1 MSKVFAIL
9 FSSLI
14 LVQSLNISFE
24 DYSKLNVL
32 LEHAK
37 FHQEKYGDSFFE
49 FFDEHYGE
57 QMVQH
62 KSDHQ
67 EHEELPFKHHQD
79 CTHIAYDFTVIPH
92 FLFVNTQRNLTQIPI
107 NFFYKETASLF
118 EKRSVFQ
125 PPKLV

>member
-24 DYSKLNVL
+24 DFSKLNVL

-37 FHQEKYGDSFFE
+37 FHQETYGDSFFE
-49 FFDEHYGE
+49 FLAEHYGE
-57 QMVQH
+57 ITFQYVNE
-62 KSDHQ
+62 HQ

-79 CTHIAYDFTVIPH
+79 CTHIVFDFTAIPH
-92 FLFVNTQRNLTQIPI
+92 FFFADTQKNLTEIPV
-107 NFFYKETASLF
+107 NFFYKETSSLF

-125 PPKLV
+125 PPKPV

>member
-24 DYSKLNVL
+24 DFSKLNVL

-37 FHQEKYGDSFFE
+37 FHQETYGDSFFE
-49 FFDEHYGE
+49 FLAEHYGE
-57 QMVQH
+57 NTFQDVNE
-62 KSDHQ
+62 HQ

-79 CTHIAYDFTVIPH
+79 CTHIVFDFTAISH
-92 FLFVNTQRNLTQIPI
+92 FFIENTQKNFTEIPI
-107 NFFYKETASLF
+107 NFFYKESTSLF

-125 PPKLV
+125 PPKPV

>member
-24 DYSKLNVL
+24 DFSKLNVL

-37 FHQEKYGDSFFE
+37 FHQETYGDSFFE
-49 FFDEHYGE
+49 FLAEHYGE
-57 QMVQH
+57 NTFQYVNE
-62 KSDHQ
+62 HQ

-79 CTHIAYDFTVIPH
+79 CTHIVFDFTAISH
-92 FLFVNTQRNLTQIPI
+92 FFIENTQQNLTEIPI
-107 NFFYKETASLF
+107 NFFYKESSSLF

-125 PPKLV
+125 PPKPV